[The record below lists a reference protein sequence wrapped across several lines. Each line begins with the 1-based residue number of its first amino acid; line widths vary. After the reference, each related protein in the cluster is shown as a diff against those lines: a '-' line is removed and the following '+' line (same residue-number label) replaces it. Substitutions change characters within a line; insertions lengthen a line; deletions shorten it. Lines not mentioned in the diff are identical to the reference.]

1 MPEFACVDSHAHVFD
16 PISFPLRDTGGHMP
30 GVAECGTAQ
39 QFLTLLDAHQ
49 VSPGLL
55 HPLPV
60 GCRRVPRHGASRY
73 LHYFDKLKGAFLTL

>member
-39 QFLTLLDAHQ
+39 QCPSLWNRKLTCSINDFRGSLII
-49 VSPGLL
+49 
-55 HPLPV
+55 
-60 GCRRVPRHGASRY
+60 
-73 LHYFDKLKGAFLTL
+73 